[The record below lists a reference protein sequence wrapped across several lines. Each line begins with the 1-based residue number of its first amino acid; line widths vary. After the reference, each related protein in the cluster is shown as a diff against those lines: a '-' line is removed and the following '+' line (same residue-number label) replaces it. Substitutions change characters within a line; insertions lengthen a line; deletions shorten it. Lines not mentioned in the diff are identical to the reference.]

1 MARKRLDE
9 TLECPV
15 CHMIRLGIPADPKP
29 DSPIHCSNCGLFL
42 GTWSEMEDSFF
53 RQAKG
58 ARLFDLKHGTIV
70 KK

>member
-1 MARKRLDE
+1 
-9 TLECPV
+9 
-15 CHMIRLGIPADPKP
+15 MIRLDIPADPKP